1 MDRYDVAII
10 GTGPGGLEA
19 AINCKIR
26 NKSVLLLGSKDL
38 SFKMSRLE
46 KVSNYLGL
54 GTVNGSEMNEA
65 FKKHID
71 EFGLQITEDKIQTVY
86 AMGDYF
92 ALQGK
97 EVMYEA
103 SAVILAT
110 GVVAAKPIKGENEYL
125 GRGVSYCATCDAP
138 LYRGKDAVV
147 VGYSVKEEEEANF
160 LAEIANKVYYL
171 PVYKDERHLDPRI
184 EEIAGKPLEIKK
196 DGKELTLVT
205 DQGEITS
212 NGVFILRDAVSAGQ
226 LVPGLETDG
235 AHVVVYRQMKTNI
248 KGLFA
253 CGDITGLPY
262 QIAKAVGEGNVAALS
277 AVSYLAS
284 LRRN

>member
-1 MDRYDVAII
+1 
-10 GTGPGGLEA
+10 
-19 AINCKIR
+19 
-26 NKSVLLLGSKDL
+26 
-38 SFKMSRLE
+38 MSRLE

-54 GTVNGSEMNEA
+54 GTVTGEEMNKA
-65 FKKHID
+65 FKKHLD
-71 EFGLQITEDKIQTVY
+71 EFNLDITEDKIQTVY

-103 SAVILAT
+103 SSVILAT
-110 GVVAAKPIKGENEYL
+110 GVVAAKPLKGENEYL

-138 LYRGKDAVV
+138 LYRGKDAIV
-147 VGYSVKEEEEANF
+147 VGYSQKEEEEANF
-160 LAEIANKVYYL
+160 LAEIAKKVYYL
-171 PVYKDERHLDPRI
+171 PVYKDERHLDSRI
-184 EEIAGKPLEIKK
+184 EEITGKPTEIRREDKT
-196 DGKELTLVT
+196 LTLVT
-205 DQGEITS
+205 DKGEYTA

-235 AHVVVYRQMKTNI
+235 AHVVVDRSMKTNI

-262 QIAKAVGEGNVAALS
+262 QIAKAVGEGNIAALS
-277 AVSYLAS
+277 AVSYLAT

>member
-1 MDRYDVAII
+1 MERFDVAII

-19 AINCKIR
+19 AINCRIR
-26 NKSVLLLGSKDL
+26 NKSVLLIGSKDL

-54 GTVNGSEMNEA
+54 GTVTGEEMNKA
-65 FKKHID
+65 FKKHLD
-71 EFGLQITEDKIQTVY
+71 EFNLDITEDKIQTVY

-103 SAVILAT
+103 SSVILAT
-110 GVVAAKPIKGENEYL
+110 GVVAAKPLKGENEYL

-138 LYRGKDAVV
+138 LYRGKDAIV
-147 VGYSVKEEEEANF
+147 VGYSQKEEEEANF
-160 LAEIANKVYYL
+160 LAEVAKKVYYL
-171 PVYKDERHLDPRI
+171 PVYKDERHLDSRI
-184 EEIAGKPLEIKK
+184 EEITGKPTEIRREDKT
-196 DGKELTLVT
+196 LTLVT
-205 DQGEITS
+205 DKGEYTA

-235 AHVVVYRQMKTNI
+235 AHVVVDRSMKTNI

-262 QIAKAVGEGNVAALS
+262 QIAKAVGEGNIAALS
-277 AVSYLAS
+277 AVSYLAT